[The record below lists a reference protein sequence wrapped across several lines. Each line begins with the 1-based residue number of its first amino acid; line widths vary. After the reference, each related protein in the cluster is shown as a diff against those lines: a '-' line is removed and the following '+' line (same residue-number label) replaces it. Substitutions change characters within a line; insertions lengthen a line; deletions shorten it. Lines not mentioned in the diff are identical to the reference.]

1 MTNRTEFLK
10 RHNLDTSKSYG
21 LSALAK
27 VSGVK
32 RSHLQ
37 KVYNRGIGAHKTNLK
52 SVRLKGSFKKNV
64 DAPASAKLSKEQW
77 AIARVFAFLNKLD
90 RIKEGKQKALRH
102 DCDIALDYIK
112 SFECQMGGTKKYK
125 K

>member
-1 MTNRTEFLK
+1 MTHRIQFLR
-10 RHNLDTSKSYG
+10 RHGLDTNKSYG

-27 VSGVK
+27 VSGVR

-37 KVYNRGIGAHKTNLK
+37 KVYNRGVGAYKTNLK

-90 RIKEGKQKALRH
+90 RIKEGKQIRMNQ
-102 DCDIALDYIK
+102 DCDIALDYIN
-112 SFECQMGGTKKYK
+112 SFECTVASTKKK
-125 K
+125 